1 VNEVRGGLGA
11 RPNASEGAGPIL
23 AAFGE
28 WSPTEGSNSW
38 LSSDAW
44 TAAVTSPSLRRRT
57 SHRLRVTGDLQNVF
71 FDFNVYPFMSPPGSL
86 AKRSSSVAALDS
98 ALCKISQLHR

>member
-1 VNEVRGGLGA
+1 LAFLGRVDGRGDFALVETEDVASIA
-11 RPNASEGAGPIL
+11 RDG
-23 AAFGE
+23 
-28 WSPTEGSNSW
+28 GSS
-38 LSSDAW
+38 
-44 TAAVTSPSLRRRT
+44 
-57 SHRLRVTGDLQNVF
+57 NVF